1 MIEVQDL
8 RFSYPGAD
16 AAAVHDVT
24 FTIPSGTIYGFLG
37 PSGAGKSTVQN
48 VLIRLLPLKEGAVR
62 YDGKDLAS
70 LDRSFFRRV
79 GVSFEHPNLFPRL
92 TGLENLTCYAGLYG
106 GAARDPK
113 QLLERF
119 GLAAHMDKKAE
130 DYSKGMKQRLVLA
143 RSLLHA
149 PDFLFLDEPTSGL
162 DPTTTRDVLDVIRE
176 ERDRGATLFIT
187 THNMGVADTLC
198 DNLAFLHGGRIVA
211 EGSPRD
217 LKLEWGERAVRVE
230 RRKEGGHESRR
241 YFLDKPEDRAELQQ
255 VVASG
260 DVETLHSEEAT
271 LEDIF
276 VRITGRGL
284 A

>member
-8 RFSYPGAD
+8 RFQYP
-16 AAAVHDVT
+16 AAEAPAVRGVS
-24 FTIPSGTIYGFLG
+24 FTIESGSIYGFLG

-48 VLIRLLPLKEGAVR
+48 VLIRLLPLTSGEVR
-62 YDGKDLAS
+62 YDGKDLRG

-106 GAARDPK
+106 GAARDAK

-119 GLAAHMDKKAE
+119 GLGAHMDKKAE

-143 RSLLHA
+143 RALLHA

-162 DPTTTRDVLDVIRE
+162 DPTTTREVLDVIRQE
-176 ERDRGATLFIT
+176 KARGATVFIT

-198 DNLAFLHGGRIVA
+198 DKLAFLFDGNIVA

-217 LKLEWGERAVRVE
+217 LKIEWGERAVRVE
-230 RRKEGGHESRR
+230 LRTEGALESRR
-241 YFLDKPEDRAELQQ
+241 YFLDKAEDRDALKGLL
-255 VVASG
+255 STG
-260 DVETLHSEEAT
+260 DVETMHSEEAT